1 MLEALEQPGKCEPPV
16 SSQPRLGY
24 SQLPGG
30 DHCARVAAAGRE
42 ALGCTEQGLF
52 ATHFCVS
59 LQTVLAATAL
69 YLSLSLVGSTAA
81 RAPTGRR
88 ETNQGVSLPRAE
100 LLHL

>member
-1 MLEALEQPGKCEPPV
+1 MRQ
-16 SSQPRLGY
+16 
-24 SQLPGG
+24 QLPGG
-30 DHCARVAAAGRE
+30 DPRARVAAAGRE

-69 YLSLSLVGSTAA
+69 YPSLSLVGSMAA

-88 ETNQGVSLPRAE
+88 ETNQGISLPRAE
-100 LLHL
+100 LLHLCGHLPSCRQGKARERRI